1 MTRYDY
7 RGSEPIAD
15 CRLRG
20 ALDLFAH
27 TWDPV
32 VLAALADRPR
42 RRVELRTEIGGIS
55 DKSLTETLRR
65 LLGRGLVAR
74 RPDPAAPP
82 AVEYRLTTLGAGL
95 VDGPLRALAAWVRE
109 HGDELRVPDG
119 ADPPLRDSGPAT
131 PAGAAGHDQSPP
143 VP

>member
-1 MTRYDY
+1 MTGYDY
-7 RGSEPIAD
+7 RGADPIAD

-32 VLAALADRPR
+32 VLAALADGPR
-42 RRVELRTEIGGIS
+42 RRVQLRTGIGGIR
-55 DKSLTETLRR
+55 DKTLTEALRR

-82 AVEYRLTTLGAGL
+82 GVEYRLTELGATL
-95 VDGPLRALAAWVRE
+95 VEGPLRALAAWVRD
-109 HGDELRVPDG
+109 HGDELRVPEG
-119 ADPPLRDSGPAT
+119 SDPPLWSSG
-131 PAGAAGHDQSPP
+131 
-143 VP
+143 